1 MLLVLVTVNLRLKNE
16 LLMRTPVEPVLFVI
30 LKQGFGPA

>member
-16 LLMRTPVEPVLFVI
+16 LPMRTPVEPVLFVI
-30 LKQGFGPA
+30 LRQGFGPA